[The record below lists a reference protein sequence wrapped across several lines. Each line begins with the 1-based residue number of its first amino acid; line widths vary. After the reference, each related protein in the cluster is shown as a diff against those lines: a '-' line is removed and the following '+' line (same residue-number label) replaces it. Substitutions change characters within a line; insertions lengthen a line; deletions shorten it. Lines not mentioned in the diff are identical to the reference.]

1 MPALIRWQQRNG
13 EDTNAIRM
21 PGAMVLGI
29 VLGGIAA
36 DAMRRNALCLL
47 RPCIVSVTDIR
58 LACRHTSRRPGC
70 RLRPWVKPVR

>member
-36 DAMRRNALCLL
+36 DAMQRNALRLL
-47 RPCIVSVTDIR
+47 RPTRWIFVAAAKR
-58 LACRHTSRRPGC
+58 LD
-70 RLRPWVKPVR
+70 